1 MASRG
6 GTRITLA
13 SRGGTRMHYDQNSP
27 HYNYSRCTV
36 PMSRLLPQYEEVK
49 ELALA
54 LALASRNTNRI
65 FGTTTTVTALISH
78 AVNDKIRDF
87 QHTNITTTTTALAS
101 REGTQITRNTVQYVY
116 LYLY

>member
-1 MASRG
+1 
-6 GTRITLA
+6 
-13 SRGGTRMHYDQNSP
+13 
-27 HYNYSRCTV
+27 
-36 PMSRLLPQYEEVK
+36 MSRLLPQYEEVK

-65 FGTTTTVTALISH
+65 FGTTTTVTALILH

-87 QHTNITTTTTALAS
+87 QHTNIKTTTTAALAS